1 MVEPL
6 RPEVTLGVRGGAVW
20 AFVFGQCPLPVAGRA
35 APRTKTPN
43 YPNLQSVT
51 EARDV

>member
-20 AFVFGQCPLPVAGRA
+20 AFVFGQCPRPVARWA
-35 APRTKTPN
+35 AR
-43 YPNLQSVT
+43 
-51 EARDV
+51 RI

>member
-6 RPEVTLGVRGGAVW
+6 RPGVTLGVRAGAVW
-20 AFVFGQCPLPVAGRA
+20 TFVFGQCPRPVAGWA
-35 APRTKTPN
+35 APHMKTSN
-43 YPNLQSVT
+43 YPNLQIVT